1 MVLILNKIFANVND
15 LWAEFNEMLE
25 RELQKD
31 EENRFP
37 SWDAL
42 RIIYLF
48 LVCVCVWGGVVS
60 LQGEG

>member
-1 MVLILNKIFANVND
+1 MP
-15 LWAEFNEMLE
+15 WAEFNEMLE

-48 LVCVCVWGGVVS
+48 LVCVCVSGGGLFPFKVKGKNNK
-60 LQGEG
+60 LFN

>member
-1 MVLILNKIFANVND
+1 MP
-15 LWAEFNEMLE
+15 WAEFNEMLE

>member
-1 MVLILNKIFANVND
+1 MP
-15 LWAEFNEMLE
+15 WAEFNEMLE

-48 LVCVCVWGGVVS
+48 VVCVCVWRGLFPFKVK
-60 LQGEG
+60 GENNKLFN